1 VSLRRDEFF
10 ASAKTVWDSLS
21 SSFSILAII
30 FLNFWVWVTIAAT
43 RSGVSLFATCS

>member
-1 VSLRRDEFF
+1 VSLRRGDFF
-10 ASAKTVWDSLS
+10 ASARTIWDSLS

-30 FLNFWVWVTIAAT
+30 FLSFWVWVTIAAA